1 MEIILEI
8 VLPVLGFI
16 LAIVGAWDK
25 LLIALSYLLNKN
37 SSFQLKLAQF
47 ELKEIGKFNSSTNYL
62 VAYQFKQLFLII
74 VVLLFIT
81 LLNSSALQ
89 GYIANI
95 EAILYMQ
102 LALCWFAGFFS
113 GQAIQ
118 AANYVLKQK
127 MLTEKNEKILK
138 KYEVKIEQ
146 RT

>member
-25 LLIALSYLLNKN
+25 LLIALSYLSTKN

-47 ELKEIGKFNSSTNYL
+47 ELKEIEKFNSSTNYL

-74 VVLLFIT
+74 AVLLFIT
-81 LLNSSALQ
+81 LLNSSFFQ
-89 GYIANI
+89 DYITNI
-95 EAILYMQ
+95 EVILYIQ
-102 LALCWFAGFFS
+102 LALCWLAGFFS

-118 AANYVLKQK
+118 ATNYVLNRKF
-127 MLTEKNEKILK
+127 LTEKNEKIRK
-138 KYEVKIEQ
+138 KYEVKIKQ